1 MVFLYLSDLG
11 LYSCY
16 AQPSCL
22 LIPMTS
28 LLFLDLVF
36 SKAKHLLLSIIRRL
50 LHGERER
57 LT

>member
-1 MVFLYLSDLG
+1 
-11 LYSCY
+11 
-16 AQPSCL
+16 
-22 LIPMTS
+22 MTSS

-36 SKAKHLLLSIIRRL
+36 REAKHLLLSIIRRF